1 MRAERN
7 CKAALLAFL
16 LAAPALLPTETSA
29 ITAEVAKKC
38 NALLAKEFP
47 PRQVGNPA
55 AGSSKGTAQDQ
66 RDYFK
71 KCVENGGKMDS
82 APDKTSK

>member
-1 MRAERN
+1 MLAERN

-16 LAAPALLPTETSA
+16 LAASALLPTGASA

-38 NALLAKEFP
+38 DALLAKEFP
-47 PRQVGNPA
+47 LRQVGNPA

-71 KCVENGGKMDS
+71 KCVENGGNMGS
-82 APDKTSK
+82 PPDKTSK